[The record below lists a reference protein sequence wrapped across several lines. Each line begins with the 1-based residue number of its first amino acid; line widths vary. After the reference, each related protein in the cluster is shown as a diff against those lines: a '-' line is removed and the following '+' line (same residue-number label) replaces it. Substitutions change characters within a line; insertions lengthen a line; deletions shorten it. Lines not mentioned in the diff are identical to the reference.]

1 LGLGR
6 LARLDL
12 VLACDFVLIPVSSVS
27 DPISHPDPRP
37 V

>member
-1 LGLGR
+1 LIYFDYIR
-6 LARLDL
+6 ATRC
-12 VLACDFVLIPVSSVS
+12 LACDFVLIPVSSVS